1 MQRKKIFCF
10 GDSNT
15 WGCSPFDGSRYD
27 ESTRWP
33 KVMESLLGEKFTVIE
48 EGLNGRTLLPINP
61 LNKKGSGIL
70 CIEEVS
76 AQYLP
81 LDIVTIYLGS
91 NDLFDPSE
99 VSLDS
104 IALGMHSLIRKIK
117 DLHVPAQP
125 VIIIIGPPATDKNFD
140 GARFFELQINKV
152 AALGP
157 LYKKIAS
164 DESVYFFD
172 ASLFIKTAGIDC
184 SHIDGENHRILGR
197 ELARFITEILS

>member
-61 LNKKGSGIL
+61 LNRKGSGIL

-81 LDIVTIYLGS
+81 RDIVTIYLGS

-125 VIIIIGPPATDKNFD
+125 VIIIIGPPATDRNFD

-157 LYKKIAS
+157 LYKKVAEE
-164 DESVYFFD
+164 ESVHYFD
-172 ASLFIKTAGIDC
+172 SSKYIKTAGVDC

-197 ELARFITEILS
+197 ELTRCITEILS

>member
-1 MQRKKIFCF
+1 VQRKKIFCF

-27 ESTRWP
+27 EYTRWP
-33 KVMESLLGEKFTVIE
+33 KVMESLLGDNFTVIE
-48 EGLNGRTLLPINP
+48 EGLNGRTLLPINL
-61 LNKKGSGIL
+61 LNRMGSGISSF
-70 CIEEVS
+70 EEIS
-76 AQYLP
+76 AQHLP

-99 VSLDS
+99 VSLNS
-104 IALGMHSLIRKIK
+104 IEQGMHTLIRKIK
-117 DLHVPAQP
+117 SLHKPAQP
-125 VIIIIGPPATDKNFD
+125 VIIIIAPPATDRNFE
-140 GARFFELQINKV
+140 GAGFFELQINKV
-152 AALGP
+152 EALGP
-157 LYKKIAS
+157 LYKKIAE

-172 ASLFIKTAGIDC
+172 ATHFIKTAGIDC